1 MNNNQIN
8 GQKNNKEAYCPNPIF
23 NNGTVSIGE
32 FKTIEDA
39 MNFPMQE
46 IWCINRTQDNK
57 FNSYVSQGCRLL
69 IICDWG
75 KSIQDSQKFVVALI
89 SKSGKITY
97 WDLNDLPINT
107 RQYEN
112 SIDNDVLTAIY
123 AVADEL
129 YRNNNQLN
137 CNLNMNK
144 KLIRLTESD
153 LHKIVKESVN
163 KVITE
168 LDWKTY
174 RSAAMKSAQRGDN
187 WRVRHSGRPSDF
199 LQASDREFEKQYFG
213 NHLDKYGHRY
223 LDDKYGGDDLDV
235 YKTTEEPDEW
245 KGLPTDNKF
254 TDKIVRT
261 WNRDLPNYHPMFND
275 DEIKHG
281 YPHQSWERGSEVYKN
296 GEGVDTN
303 DDPLSEP
310 INRAN
315 QEIADFR
322 NGKYT
327 YIKGKG
333 WVKK

>member
-1 MNNNQIN
+1 MDNDQIN
-8 GQKNNKEAYCPNPIF
+8 SQKNNKEAYCPNTIF
-23 NNGTVSIGE
+23 NNDTVSIGE

-129 YRNNNQLN
+129 YRTNNQLN

-153 LHKIVKESVN
+153 LHRIVNESVN
-163 KVITE
+163 KVLKEGIE
-168 LDWKTY
+168 DDMLK
-174 RSAAMKSAQRGDN
+174 RNAQNAISALS
-187 WRVRHSGRPSDF
+187 VV
-199 LQASDREFEKQYFG
+199 ASRLEQESR
-213 NHLDKYGHRY
+213 NHV
-223 LDDKYGGDDLDV
+223 YGGDSNMIQNGNEHFDYYQIYELCI
-235 YKTTEEPDEW
+235 KTM
-245 KGLPTDNKF
+245 KALQK
-254 TDKIVRT
+254 V
-261 WNRDLPNYHPMFND
+261 
-275 DEIKHG
+275 
-281 YPHQSWERGSEVYKN
+281 S
-296 GEGVDTN
+296 
-303 DDPLSEP
+303 
-310 INRAN
+310 
-315 QEIADFR
+315 
-322 NGKYT
+322 
-327 YIKGKG
+327 
-333 WVKK
+333 

>member
-144 KLIRLTESD
+144 KQIRLTESD
-153 LHKIVKESVN
+153 LKQIVKESVN
-163 KVITE
+163 RILKESFMHQDFWEPAAVISKE
-168 LDWKTY
+168 EILDVLDSWCLDNPQFEE
-174 RSAAMKSAQRGDN
+174 AAKALQRMMYKAAEGRIDNRGKFIRKSDGTITDYEGNPVQRA
-187 WRVRHSGRPSDF
+187 V
-199 LQASDREFEKQYFG
+199 
-213 NHLDKYGHRY
+213 
-223 LDDKYGGDDLDV
+223 GDDDR
-235 YKTTEEPDEW
+235 YTRSQEM
-245 KGLPTDNKF
+245 
-254 TDKIVRT
+254 
-261 WNRDLPNYHPMFND
+261 RDPFG
-275 DEIKHG
+275 G
-281 YPHQSWERGSEVYKN
+281 Y
-296 GEGVDTN
+296 
-303 DDPLSEP
+303 
-310 INRAN
+310 
-315 QEIADFR
+315 
-322 NGKYT
+322 
-327 YIKGKG
+327 
-333 WVKK
+333 

>member
-1 MNNNQIN
+1 
-8 GQKNNKEAYCPNPIF
+8 
-23 NNGTVSIGE
+23 
-32 FKTIEDA
+32 
-39 MNFPMQE
+39 
-46 IWCINRTQDNK
+46 
-57 FNSYVSQGCRLL
+57 
-69 IICDWG
+69 
-75 KSIQDSQKFVVALI
+75 
-89 SKSGKITY
+89 
-97 WDLNDLPINT
+97 
-107 RQYEN
+107 
-112 SIDNDVLTAIY
+112 
-123 AVADEL
+123 
-129 YRNNNQLN
+129 
-137 CNLNMNK
+137 MNK
-144 KLIRLTESD
+144 RLIRLTESD
-153 LHKIVKESVN
+153 LHRIVKESVN
-163 KVITE
+163 KVLTE

-187 WRVRHSGRPSDF
+187 WGVRHSGRPSDF

-245 KGLPTDNKF
+245 KGLPTDNKY

-281 YPHQSWERGSEVYKN
+281 YPHQSWERDSEVYKN

>member
-112 SIDNDVLTAIY
+112 SID
-123 AVADEL
+123 
-129 YRNNNQLN
+129 
-137 CNLNMNK
+137 
-144 KLIRLTESD
+144 
-153 LHKIVKESVN
+153 KIVKESVN

>member
-23 NNGTVSIGE
+23 NNGTISIGE

-137 CNLNMNK
+137 CNLN
-144 KLIRLTESD
+144 R
-153 LHKIVKESVN
+153 
-163 KVITE
+163 
-168 LDWKTY
+168 
-174 RSAAMKSAQRGDN
+174 Q
-187 WRVRHSGRPSDF
+187 
-199 LQASDREFEKQYFG
+199 
-213 NHLDKYGHRY
+213 
-223 LDDKYGGDDLDV
+223 
-235 YKTTEEPDEW
+235 
-245 KGLPTDNKF
+245 
-254 TDKIVRT
+254 
-261 WNRDLPNYHPMFND
+261 
-275 DEIKHG
+275 
-281 YPHQSWERGSEVYKN
+281 
-296 GEGVDTN
+296 
-303 DDPLSEP
+303 
-310 INRAN
+310 
-315 QEIADFR
+315 
-322 NGKYT
+322 
-327 YIKGKG
+327 
-333 WVKK
+333 

>member
-8 GQKNNKEAYCPNPIF
+8 GQKNNKEAYRPNPIF

-144 KLIRLTESD
+144 KQIRLTESD
-153 LHKIVKESVN
+153 LKQIVKESV
-163 KVITE
+163 
-168 LDWKTY
+168 
-174 RSAAMKSAQRGDN
+174 G
-187 WRVRHSGRPSDF
+187 
-199 LQASDREFEKQYFG
+199 
-213 NHLDKYGHRY
+213 
-223 LDDKYGGDDLDV
+223 
-235 YKTTEEPDEW
+235 
-245 KGLPTDNKF
+245 
-254 TDKIVRT
+254 KIL
-261 WNRDLPNYHPMFND
+261 NEAMFNGDYISDEDYDARMAAYDETAMD
-275 DEIKHG
+275 DEYTPTKQDIQSRKEYDKAEKCLSFLYGYARSRGVYSAYDILEKLSLKLGVSLRPPQSKH
-281 YPHQSWERGSEVYKN
+281 
-296 GEGVDTN
+296 
-303 DDPLSEP
+303 
-310 INRAN
+310 
-315 QEIADFR
+315 
-322 NGKYT
+322 
-327 YIKGKG
+327 
-333 WVKK
+333 